1 MWPYPE
7 IRVCA
12 KTGTAQTFKDR
23 SDNGAY
29 VCFAPME
36 DPQIAIAIYGERVAH
51 GSTLGVVAEEIMRAY
66 FALGDS
72 GDVIVYENKLS

>member
-1 MWPYPE
+1 
-7 IRVCA
+7 
-12 KTGTAQTFKDR
+12 
-23 SDNGAY
+23 
-29 VCFAPME
+29 
-36 DPQIAIAIYGERVAH
+36 VAH